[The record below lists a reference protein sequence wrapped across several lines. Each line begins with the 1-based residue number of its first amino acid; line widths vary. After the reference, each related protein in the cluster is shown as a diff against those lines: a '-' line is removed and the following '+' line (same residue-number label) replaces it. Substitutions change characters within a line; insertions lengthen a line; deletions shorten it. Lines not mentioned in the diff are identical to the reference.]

1 MLSKHAELGLGSS
14 LTIKTT
20 VERRVDNHTLRL
32 EQTDS
37 GIIKL
42 FIDTHIISR
51 EYSKEPVTSFYNRD
65 AEIAVA
71 SISKL
76 PWEQDSYGGSAGWMR
91 DGHELV
97 CLSCAKTSQ
106 FQNWGSIEMVDVT
119 HTCRHECAESC
130 GEWVGDKCS
139 TAGCT
144 NGHADGLS
152 ICEHCDTHLVAY
164 DFQKSNE
171 TNILKLMYQYCSAHT
186 DRWESLCPNFEQFC
200 DVADVFQGN
209 GSIRFPEDFD
219 IDEDDWNDWLFEN
232 A

>member
-76 PWEQDSYGGSAGWMR
+76 PWEQDSYGGSAGLDR
-91 DGHELV
+91 D
-97 CLSCAKTSQ
+97 
-106 FQNWGSIEMVDVT
+106 W
-119 HTCRHECAESC
+119 
-130 GEWVGDKCS
+130 
-139 TAGCT
+139 
-144 NGHADGLS
+144 
-152 ICEHCDTHLVAY
+152 
-164 DFQKSNE
+164 E
-171 TNILKLMYQYCSAHT
+171 T
-186 DRWESLCPNFEQFC
+186 
-200 DVADVFQGN
+200 V
-209 GSIRFPEDFD
+209 
-219 IDEDDWNDWLFEN
+219 
-232 A
+232 